1 MSVVLGTR
9 RASVVVLGAR
19 RASVV
24 VLNARRAVGT
34 GAVVRKRS

>member
-34 GAVVRKRS
+34 GAVVRRRS

>member
-34 GAVVRKRS
+34 GAIAKRS